1 MPADGG
7 LRELENRPQLVHR
20 ELVSL
25 EGEQEP
31 APRGIREGCHLAEK
45 GRRCQTFHPFI
56 RIEGYYESAQKS
68 SVSVPEF
75 PLYLPL
81 MIRAPFLGLF
91 GLLIL
96 GCAPQLSPGQQAT
109 RAQTD
114 NDSEWPWYGRTP
126 YGDRHSPLRQ
136 INTGNVSQLQ
146 VAWRFHTGEGAPEF
160 KAGAPTA
167 LEATPLVFHGVMY
180 LSTPLGRV
188 FALDPTTGAE
198 RWRFDPQV
206 DRKISFGDFANRGVA
221 LWSDSSAAPNAVCSL
236 RVFIATIDTRLIA
249 LDAATGSRC
258 RNFGDRGVVRLRN
271 GLRNPPAFAS
281 EYEETSP
288 PTIVNGVVVVG
299 SAVADNSRIDAA
311 SGEVR
316 GFDARTGALRWTW
329 DPVPQDSANPASRTW
344 IGPNAHRT
352 GAANAWPIF
361 AADPARDLVFVPT
374 GSPSVDYFGGERKG
388 RNQYANSIVAIKA
401 STGQTAWQFQTVRHD
416 LWDYDNA
423 SPPALVDLQIN
434 GRPTPVVLQ
443 ATKTGQLFVLD
454 RETGQPVF
462 PVTEGRVPQ
471 SDVNGEESWP
481 TQILR
486 SGLPALSPQRLSRE
500 DVWGPTQADR
510 AACVSRFN
518 ELRNDG
524 TFTPPSTRGSLII
537 PSNVGGAHWG
547 GVTYDPVNE
556 VVVIP
561 TNRIAAVITLIPRAQ
576 FEGHRDMVMG
586 QERLGTEYAMMRGTP
601 YVLKRELF
609 LGPSNAPCTPPP
621 FGSLVAVSLRTR
633 AILWSVPLGNSEGLQ
648 RIGINVPPDVA
659 GAINLGGPIT
669 TAGGLVF
676 IGATL
681 DRYFR
686 AFDIGNGRELWKTAL
701 PAGGKATPMT
711 YMGADGRQ
719 YVVIAAGG
727 DGKAWGWSDEVV
739 AFALPQSGR

>member
-1 MPADGG
+1 
-7 LRELENRPQLVHR
+7 
-20 ELVSL
+20 
-25 EGEQEP
+25 
-31 APRGIREGCHLAEK
+31 
-45 GRRCQTFHPFI
+45 
-56 RIEGYYESAQKS
+56 
-68 SVSVPEF
+68 VSVPEF
-75 PLYLPL
+75 PVYLPL
-81 MIRAPFLGLF
+81 MIRVSFLGLF
-91 GLLIL
+91 GLVTL

-114 NDSEWPWYGRTP
+114 KDSEWPWYGRTP
-126 YGDRHSPLRQ
+126 YDDRHSPLRQ

-167 LEATPLVFHGVMY
+167 LEVTPLVFHGVMY

-249 LDAATGSRC
+249 LDASTGSPC
-258 RNFGDRGVVRLRN
+258 RNFGDRGVVQLRN

-288 PTIVNGVVVVG
+288 PTVVSGVVVVG
-299 SAVADNSRIDAA
+299 SAVADNNRIDAA

-462 PVTEGRVPQ
+462 PVTEGKVPQ

-481 TQILR
+481 TQILS

-500 DVWGPTQADR
+500 DVWGPTQAD
-510 AACVSRFN
+510 S
-518 ELRNDG
+518 
-524 TFTPPSTRGSLII
+524 RGST
-537 PSNVGGAHWG
+537 SCA
-547 GVTYDPVNE
+547 
-556 VVVIP
+556 
-561 TNRIAAVITLIPRAQ
+561 
-576 FEGHRDMVMG
+576 M
-586 QERLGTEYAMMRGTP
+586 TEP
-601 YVLKRELF
+601 
-609 LGPSNAPCTPPP
+609 
-621 FGSLVAVSLRTR
+621 SLRR
-633 AILWSVPLGNSEGLQ
+633 A
-648 RIGINVPPDVA
+648 R
-659 GAINLGGPIT
+659 
-669 TAGGLVF
+669 
-676 IGATL
+676 
-681 DRYFR
+681 
-686 AFDIGNGRELWKTAL
+686 
-701 PAGGKATPMT
+701 
-711 YMGADGRQ
+711 
-719 YVVIAAGG
+719 G
-727 DGKAWGWSDEVV
+727 DH
-739 AFALPQSGR
+739 